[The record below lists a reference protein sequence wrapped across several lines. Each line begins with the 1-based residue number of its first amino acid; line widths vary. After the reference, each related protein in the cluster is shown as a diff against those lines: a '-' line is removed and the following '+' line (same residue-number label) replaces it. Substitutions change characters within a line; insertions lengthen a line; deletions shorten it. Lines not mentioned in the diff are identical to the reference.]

1 LVNSIFK
8 VTIHRRWVYL
18 FPLAH
23 LCACLVLI
31 PGYLIPNLQY
41 WGILWTFIT
50 NADLPISIVA
60 SALAFSGNATLAV
73 VWIFVVGTFWWYVL
87 GCALEFVINRVK
99 RRQPATQ
106 LSK

>member
-1 LVNSIFK
+1 MVNSIFK
-8 VTIHRRWVYL
+8 VTSHRRWVYL
-18 FPLAH
+18 FSLTH

-31 PGYLIPNLQY
+31 PGYVIPNLHY

-60 SALAFSGNATLAV
+60 SVLAFSGNSTLAV

-106 LSK
+106 LLK